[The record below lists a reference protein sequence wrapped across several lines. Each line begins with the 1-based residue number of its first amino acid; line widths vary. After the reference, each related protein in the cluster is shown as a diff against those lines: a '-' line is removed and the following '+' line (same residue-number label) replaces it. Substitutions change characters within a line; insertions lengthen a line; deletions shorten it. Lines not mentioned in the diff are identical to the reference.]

1 MRRFR
6 ELTFVLFILL
16 VLVVVLPERP
26 AVVMVLVIDPISED
40 PELVPSVVK
49 ALDNPGYSVTHVV
62 GSDVTV
68 DRMKKLEG
76 VDVLI
81 MRVHSSVNDDAEW
94 VFTGERYD
102 NNRYPVEQMTDEV
115 HRARTKSHQRQGH
128 TSEHSSRRR
137 KAVCSFDNQIVLVA
151 LDLAHNLD
159 SRVTDGDDGIEVDT
173 GVRAIRLDV

>member
-1 MRRFR
+1 MRCLR

-16 VLVVVLPERP
+16 VLAVVLPERP
-26 AVVMVLVIDPISED
+26 AVVMVLVIDPTSED

-81 MRVHSSVNDDAEW
+81 MRVLSSVNDDAGW
-94 VFTGERYD
+94 VFTCERYD

-115 HRARTKSHQRQGH
+115 HRARTKSRG
-128 TSEHSSRRR
+128 
-137 KAVCSFDNQIVLVA
+137 
-151 LDLAHNLD
+151 
-159 SRVTDGDDGIEVDT
+159 RVPLRGGK
-173 GVRAIRLDV
+173 LFL